1 MQFFVDEK
9 QRSASQSTCY
19 LEFQKGYFSGKCW
32 QANSINIGGELWD
45 KYHLSNLIFS
55 VVRNFD
61 YYGITEVT
69 KNQWNQIIL
78 SGRES
83 GELGYNVLKEAE
95 LWVNECFKEYDV
107 FTIVG
112 I

>member
-19 LEFQKGYFSGKCW
+19 LEFQKGHFSEQFW
-32 QANSINIGGELWD
+32 LANSINISGELWD
-45 KYHLSNLIFS
+45 KYHLSNLIRS
-55 VVRNFD
+55 VVKNFD

-69 KNQWNQIIL
+69 EN
-78 SGRES
+78 
-83 GELGYNVLKEAE
+83 
-95 LWVNECFKEYDV
+95 FKEYDV
-107 FTIVG
+107 FTIAG